1 MLRLLLRLLAVLCL
15 AAGAYLTIMQPKE
28 TVVGVHVITK
38 VNVSVQCSSVWDQL
52 THRAKPASLT
62 LNGNAISSLP
72 AAQNACASASR
83 TIKKVDAGI
92 GAGAVVTMGLSFVRR
107 RRVRGAHAAR

>member
-1 MLRLLLRLLAVLCL
+1 MLRFLLRLLAVLCL

-28 TVVGVHVITK
+28 TVAGVNIIAK

-52 THRAKPASLT
+52 THHAKPASLT

-72 AAQNACASASR
+72 AAQNACNSAGR
-83 TIKKVDAGI
+83 TIKRVDAGL
-92 GAGAVVTMGLSFVRR
+92 GAGAVVFLGLSFVRR
-107 RRVRGAHAAR
+107 RRFR